1 MTTKTERFATDTLVY
16 DLTDPNANDLGVRIR
31 YIDITPEGRE
41 GMRDHLRDMGPQIGK
56 FLVDAIHAQFPGNP
70 DEIVEFMTEAAA
82 AVCDREF
89 QARADREDRE
99 DHEDAENE
107 GKWPVLPVVGM
118 FVSAKVG
125 EMKRGGRRNVPPS
138 VIYPSC

>member
-16 DLTDPNANDLGVRIR
+16 DLTDPGANDLGVRIR

-56 FLVDAIHAQFPGNP
+56 FLVDAIHTQFPGNP

-89 QARADREDRE
+89 EARED
-99 DHEDAENE
+99 DEDAESG

-118 FVSAKVG
+118 FVPMKVG
-125 EMKRGGRRNVPPS
+125 EMKPGSRRNVPPS